1 MVRSLDVLKKMEVLN
16 RMPFEKKSFIFEKL
30 AEIAEVR
37 KLTKQEQLQYD
48 RSLKAYRDTV
58 NIFDTAMSKG
68 RAEGRVEGRAEGF
81 VEGLAQGRAETR
93 AETLLATARKMKSM
107 GLADDV
113 IAQATGL
120 AEDDIKKL

>member
-1 MVRSLDVLKKMEVLN
+1 MVRSLDDLKKMEGLN

-58 NIFDTAMSKG
+58 NISDTAMSKG
-68 RAEGRVEGRAEGF
+68 RIEGRAEGF
-81 VEGLAQGRAETR
+81 VEGLAQGRAE
-93 AETLLATARKMKSM
+93 L
-107 GLADDV
+107 V
-113 IAQATGL
+113 Q
-120 AEDDIKKL
+120 KLVLKHY